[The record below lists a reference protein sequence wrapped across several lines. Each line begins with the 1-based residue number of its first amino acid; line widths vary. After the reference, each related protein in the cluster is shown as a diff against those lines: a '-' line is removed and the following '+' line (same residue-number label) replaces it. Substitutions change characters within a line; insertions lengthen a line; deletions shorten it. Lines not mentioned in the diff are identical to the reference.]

1 MTEPSTE
8 VLRIIRSR
16 RVTRALTAQP
26 VTPDQLDTVLE
37 AASFAPSA
45 GNRRLHPLVVV
56 TDPRRLAVLRLVSP
70 GMLQRPAA
78 AIVICIDAASARRY
92 GFRPDTPGLY
102 VDVGTLAATI
112 LLAAHAIGLGSG
124 PVTSFSRAAAA
135 RVVDVPDGWEPRLIV
150 CLGHPADHQ
159 PVGVRANR
167 RREALSRTLWR

>member
-8 VLRIIRSR
+8 VLRVIRSR
-16 RVTRALTAQP
+16 RVARALTAQP
-26 VTPDQLDTVLE
+26 VTSDQLDAVLD

-56 TDPRRLAVLRLVSP
+56 TDPSRLSVLRLVSP

-78 AIVICIDAASARRY
+78 AIVICIDVATARRY

-112 LLAAHAIGLGSG
+112 LLAAHAIALGSG
-124 PVTSFSRAAAA
+124 PVSSFSRAAAA
-135 RVVDVPDGWEPRLIV
+135 YVLDLPDGWEPRLIV
-150 CLGHPADHQ
+150 CLGHAADHQ
-159 PVGVRANR
+159 PAGVRANR
-167 RREALSRTLWR
+167 RREALARTLWR

>member
-1 MTEPSTE
+1 MTEPSAE

-26 VTPDQLDTVLE
+26 VTPDQLDAVLE

-56 TDPRRLAVLRLVSP
+56 TDPRRLSVLRLVSP
-70 GMLQRPAA
+70 GMLQRPAT

-135 RVVDVPDGWEPRLIV
+135 HVLDLPDGWEPRLIV

>member
-1 MTEPSTE
+1 MTEPSAE

-16 RVTRALTAQP
+16 RVARALTAQP
-26 VTPDQLDTVLE
+26 VTSDQLDTMLE

-56 TDPRRLAVLRLVSP
+56 TDPRRLSVLRLVSP
-70 GMLQRPAA
+70 GMLQRPTA
-78 AIVICIDAASARRY
+78 AIVICIDAANAHRY
-92 GFRPDTPGLY
+92 GFRPDTPGLH

-135 RVVDVPDGWEPRLIV
+135 HVLDLPDGWEPRLIV
-150 CLGHPADHQ
+150 CLGHPAGHQ
-159 PVGVRANR
+159 PAGMRAMR
-167 RREALSRTLWR
+167 RRAALARTLWR